1 MEDLFFIKQELQS
14 MGNKKFKEGLN
25 RFGINSSNSYGIRM
39 PDLRAFA
46 KTIGKNHEMALQLWD
61 TGQHESMI
69 LATLIAEKE
78 KVTEEEMEYWVKSF
92 NSWDVCD
99 QCIGNLLD
107 KTPWAYEKAIEWSKR
122 EKEFEK
128 RAGFAMMSMLAVHDK
143 KAPNTSFT
151 NFFPYLLK
159 ECTDNRN
166 FVKKAVNWAIRQ
178 IGKRNT
184 TLNTKA
190 IELCNE
196 IQEIDNPAARW
207 IAADALRELQSE
219 KIQGRLSQ

>member
-1 MEDLFFIKQELQS
+1 MKDLSFIIQELQS
-14 MGNKKFKEGLN
+14 MGSIKFKEGLD
-25 RFGINSSNSYGIRM
+25 RFGIDSTNSYGIRM

-46 KTIGKNHEMALQLWD
+46 KTIGKDHALALELWE

-69 LATLIAEKE
+69 LATLIAEKK
-78 KVTEEEMEYWVKSF
+78 KVTEQEMEFWVKSF

-128 RAGFAMMSMLAVHDK
+128 RAGFAMMAMLAVHDK
-143 KAPNTSFT
+143 KEPDTTFL
-151 NFFPYLLK
+151 NFFPYILN
-159 ECTDNRN
+159 ESTDNRN

-178 IGKRNT
+178 IGKRN
-184 TLNTKA
+184 
-190 IELCNE
+190 IELNKMS
-196 IQEIDNPAARW
+196 IGLSQEIKKIDSPTAQW
-207 IAADALRELQSE
+207 IAIDAIKELESE
-219 KIQGRLSQ
+219 KIQSRFK